1 VEARDCPGPKGF
13 IEAGPGDE
21 WWDPAGV
28 AGEPGAS
35 AGSAGADQSGSGAA
49 LANDGGVSGAGGSDS
64 AREGDDAR
72 VLRTTPADGALG
84 IRRDAQL
91 VIQFS
96 QPMSTAS
103 VEAAYRSSALPS
115 TQVSFAWNERRTV
128 LTLTPTSPLEY
139 AAGAAEADG
148 SVSFL
153 AKSYDFGFRAGASTL
168 SGAALPELGFGFR
181 TLRQVSFSVPADP
194 ELTGTWTDGE
204 GEGIHNCARNV
215 KAPYAPTVC
224 VGDDPNNVRYDGFL
238 SFDLSRFPAAVAAF
252 SSARLL
258 ASARVY
264 GSPELLGESCLA
276 HVRFDLLGQA
286 ALSTQSLSVLGP
298 FYAGSDLPS
307 DTLVLL
313 SQDLT
318 ASVADDY
325 TNRDARAGH
334 SQYRLSFAQV
344 AANGDWD
351 DLELSVA
358 NIRLATTYL
367 IP

>member
-1 VEARDCPGPKGF
+1 
-13 IEAGPGDE
+13 
-21 WWDPAGV
+21 
-28 AGEPGAS
+28 
-35 AGSAGADQSGSGAA
+35 
-49 LANDGGVSGAGGSDS
+49 
-64 AREGDDAR
+64 
-72 VLRTTPADGALG
+72 
-84 IRRDAQL
+84 
-91 VIQFS
+91 
-96 QPMSTAS
+96 
-103 VEAAYRSSALPS
+103 
-115 TQVSFAWNERRTV
+115 V
-128 LTLTPTSPLEY
+128 LTLTPASPLQYSEGP
-139 AAGAAEADG
+139 AAADG
-148 SVSFL
+148 SVTFL
-153 AKSYDFGFRAGASTL
+153 AKSYDFGFRAGASTQ
-168 SGAALPELGFGFR
+168 SGAVLPELGFSFR

-204 GEGIHNCARNV
+204 GEGIHNCARNA
-215 KAPYAPTVC
+215 KPPYSPTVC

-238 SFDLSRFPAAVAAF
+238 SFDLSGLPEAVAAF

-258 ASARVY
+258 ASAHVY

-276 HVRFDLLGQA
+276 HVWFDPLGQA
-286 ALSTQSLSVLGP
+286 ALSAPSLSVLGP
-298 FYAGSDLPS
+298 FYAGANLPS

-325 TNRDARAGH
+325 ANRDVRAGR